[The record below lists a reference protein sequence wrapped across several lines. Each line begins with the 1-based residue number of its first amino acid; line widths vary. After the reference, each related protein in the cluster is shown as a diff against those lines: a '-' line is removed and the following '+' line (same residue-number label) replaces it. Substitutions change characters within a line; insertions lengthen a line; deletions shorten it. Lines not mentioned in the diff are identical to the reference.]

1 MLVMISFR
9 KTTIWVCVWDFCS
22 ITFCFVDGN
31 TFQYLLI
38 SLAKRLPPLP
48 PHPSS
53 EPGGSDVVRRP
64 STKAPA
70 VSSGSLFDA
79 PSQGWGPLIKVT
91 SALKLSL
98 SLSNG
103 CHTCLSGSP
112 PFSLP
117 AKLHL
122 KGREWRQHSPPWMCI
137 ALSFLKILLIKLQ
150 GANFSFSPSVGNMC
164 LLLLPLHFHFC
175 QLLSQVKAATKLVI
189 LCKAFFW
196 CLLWVNYN
204 S

>member
-1 MLVMISFR
+1 M
-9 KTTIWVCVWDFCS
+9 
-22 ITFCFVDGN
+22 FCFVNGD

-38 SLAKRLPPLP
+38 SLAKRLPPFQLTL
-48 PHPSS
+48 SS
-53 EPGGSDVVRRP
+53 EPGGSDMIQWL

-70 VSSGSLFDA
+70 VSSGSLYDA
-79 PSQGWGPLIKVT
+79 QSQGWGPLIKVT

-103 CHTCLSGSP
+103 CCTCLSGSL

-117 AKLHL
+117 AKLRL
-122 KGREWRQHSPPWMCI
+122 KGRAWWQHSPPWVRI
-137 ALSFLKILLIKLQ
+137 ALSFLKTLVIKLQ
-150 GANFSFSPSVGNMC
+150 SVNFSFPPSVGNMC

-204 S
+204 SWKCSMNFGIQQTSSKILIVI